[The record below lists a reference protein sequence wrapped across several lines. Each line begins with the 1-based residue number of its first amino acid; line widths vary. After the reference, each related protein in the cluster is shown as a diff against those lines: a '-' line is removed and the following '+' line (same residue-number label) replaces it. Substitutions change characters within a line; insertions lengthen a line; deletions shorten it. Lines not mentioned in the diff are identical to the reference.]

1 MSFAWKELQE
11 DKVNHP
17 EFKNRLEAISYWKY
31 LLAKEDD
38 KLQEEIKY
46 RLRRMDEIRA
56 NIRWNLA
63 ELKREREAAEQA
75 EGEEV
80 DSERQDY
87 GREGLY

>member
-1 MSFAWKELQE
+1 M
-11 DKVNHP
+11 NHP

-46 RLRRMDEIRA
+46 RLARMDEIRA

-63 ELKREREAAEQA
+63 ELKREREAVEQA
-75 EGEEV
+75 GGV
-80 DSERQDY
+80 VGLDSERTSS
-87 GREGLY
+87 GRQGLY